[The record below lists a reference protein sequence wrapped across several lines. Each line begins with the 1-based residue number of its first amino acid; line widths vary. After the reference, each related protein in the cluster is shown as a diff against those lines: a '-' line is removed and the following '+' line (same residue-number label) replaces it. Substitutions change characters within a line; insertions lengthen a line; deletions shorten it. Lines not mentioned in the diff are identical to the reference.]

1 MTGTPVIERVGVVG
15 CGVMGSGIAEVSAR
29 SGLDTVVVVSA
40 PGAVATGQ
48 ARVARS
54 LDQAVAKGRLGEP
67 ERDAAWAR
75 LTFTAELG
83 DLADRQ
89 LVVEAVREVP
99 ETKCEVFAQLDKI
112 VSDPAAILASTTS
125 SIPVTRLARATTRPG
140 RVIGAHF
147 FSPVP
152 MLPLVEVIASVLTD
166 AGTVERTTGFV
177 TATLGKKV
185 IQAPDRAGFVVNVL
199 LVPYLLAAVRMVESG
214 HATAETIDAGMT
226 LGCAHPVGPL
236 RLADLIGLDVI
247 HAVAEA
253 LYDEY
258 KEPLYAPPPLLRRM
272 VEGGL
277 LGKKSGRGF
286 HRHS

>member
-1 MTGTPVIERVGVVG
+1 MTASPAITRVGVVG
-15 CGVMGSGIAEVSAR
+15 CGVMGGGIAEVSAR
-29 SGLDTVVVVSA
+29 AGLDTTVVVSTPA
-40 PGAVATGQ
+40 AIEAGRT
-48 ARVARS
+48 RMARS
-54 LDQAVAKGRLGEP
+54 LDQAVAKGRCGAD
-67 ERDAAWAR
+67 ERDAAWSR

-99 ETKCEVFAQLDKI
+99 ETKCDVFAALDKI
-112 VSDPAAILASTTS
+112 VADPDAVLASTTS
-125 SIPVTRLARATTRPG
+125 SIPVSRLARATVRPG

-166 AGTVERTTGFV
+166 PATVERTTTFV
-177 TATLGKKV
+177 TAALGKKV

-199 LVPYLLAAVRMVESG
+199 LVPYLLAAIRMVEAG
-214 HATAETIDAGMT
+214 HATAETVDDGMT

-272 VEGGL
+272 VEAGL
-277 LGKKSGRGF
+277 LGKKSGLGF
-286 HRHS
+286 HRHC